1 MAKGKWIFHGIQKQ
15 SQEQKLLWSALCCR
29 ILTTVSKWFP
39 SSVPLGYLYNCLH
52 PCKRWTSRD
61 ALRCIEMQHFW
72 AIGSWQVVAP
82 HKWKKNANR
91 TRPVKPT
98 YTSQH
103 LSKNEQKEQT
113 VITYPSYLT
122 IVDAHM
128 ARCLAGMSWIST
140 LSSSLCRI
148 SSTSDHNQT
157 PIQTQA
163 SHQNNTWIG
172 RARWRI
178 LAFGNLPKSYVKF
191 LHVSDIP
198 KCCMT
203 HPSLGMLVGL

>member
-1 MAKGKWIFHGIQKQ
+1 MNISWYSKAVART
-15 SQEQKLLWSALCCR
+15 EAALICFVLSNFDNNVKVVPIERPTR
-29 ILTTVSKWFP
+29 IL
-39 SSVPLGYLYNCLH
+39 NCLH

-82 HKWKKNANR
+82 HKWKKNASR

-128 ARCLAGMSWIST
+128 ARCLAGMSWTST

-163 SHQNNTWIG
+163 SHPNHPNTWIG

-178 LAFGNLPKSYVKF
+178 LAFGNLPKSFYVKF

-203 HPSLGMLVGL
+203 HPFLGMLVGL